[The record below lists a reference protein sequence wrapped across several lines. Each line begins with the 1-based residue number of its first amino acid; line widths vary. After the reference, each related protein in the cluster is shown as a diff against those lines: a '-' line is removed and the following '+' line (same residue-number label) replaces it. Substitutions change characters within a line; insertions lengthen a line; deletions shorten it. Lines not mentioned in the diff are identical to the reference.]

1 MNATMKKFGAP
12 GTLIRDYK
20 HWVVLLRPGQ
30 VTLGAL
36 VLVCKEPATTF
47 SMLSVNAFTEMQT
60 ITGHIEGTLQKAFD
74 YDKINYLMLMMLD
87 PDVHFH
93 VIPRYENSRSFSN
106 QDFLDHGWP
115 GPPDLAQPN
124 HTSSETNQ
132 SILSA
137 LRADWP

>member
-12 GTLIRDYK
+12 DTLIRDYK